1 MWIAAVGRLVLV
13 LALPLAYFASAFR
26 IADWKPPESGLGDWM
41 DPYFINFLLEHWYY
55 SISTFRNPLSPLMYF
70 PVSGSLGYSHSLIL
84 YAPFYVVLRPFVDEF
99 QAYTLAL
106 MLVLVTGAAC
116 LLVLLRRL
124 GLGLVEALGLGAL
137 FVTSSNVING
147 GTSIWSQTAS
157 VFLIPPIL
165 IILTTS
171 FRASNRRLALTLAW
185 LSGLLEHPLALPGL
199 LHRRIHGAPAGPA
212 GCRAGVDES
221 GLP

>member
-26 IADWKPPESGLGDWM
+26 IADWKPPESGLGDWL

-70 PVSGSLGYSHSLIL
+70 PVSGTLGYSHSLIL

-99 QAYTLAL
+99 QAYTLGL

-116 LLVLLRRL
+116 LIVLLRRV
-124 GLGLVEALGLGAL
+124 GRKPRPS
-137 FVTSSNVING
+137 FSS
-147 GTSIWSQTAS
+147 
-157 VFLIPPIL
+157 
-165 IILTTS
+165 
-171 FRASNRRLALTLAW
+171 RRFC
-185 LSGLLEHPLALPGL
+185 S
-199 LHRRIHGAPAGPA
+199 
-212 GCRAGVDES
+212 S
-221 GLP
+221 